1 MELQGSLQMTQPGSA
16 LVTQQGGVLD
26 SYMLLVFGIMILAG
40 LLGGVANYFLG
51 ERNVESTWKDLAK
64 YAVLGVVAALTV
76 PLFLN
81 MISSNLL
88 DMART
93 RPINLF
99 VFAGF
104 CLIFVLFS
112 RRFVENVVN
121 RLLQQL
127 GQIRGEVDRIKEGNQ
142 LAETMADLAVDE
154 QPLQKADAAKGG
166 ISYGDIEIMRAIS
179 DGGFVYGNLS
189 GIAVETALPKDLV
202 NARLSL
208 LKGMNLVEAKI
219 NDKSVLHWSLS
230 AKGRQLLDEILTSQD
245 EKYVRSGQA

>member
-1 MELQGSLQMTQPGSA
+1 MDLQGSLQMTQGSTLVAQPGG
-16 LVTQQGGVLD
+16 LLD
-26 SYMLLVFGIMILAG
+26 GFLLLVFGIMILAG
-40 LLGGVANYFLG
+40 LLGGVANYFLA
-51 ERNVESTWKDLAK
+51 ERSNEPHGKDFAK

-88 DMART
+88 EMARA
-93 RPINLF
+93 RPVNLF

-127 GQIRGEVDRIKEGNQ
+127 GQIRGEVEQIKEGNAF
-142 LAETMADLAVDE
+142 AEVPGTVPADDH
-154 QPLQKADAAKGG
+154 PPQKGDAKAG

-179 DGGFVYGNLS
+179 DGSFVYGNLS
-189 GIAVETALPKDLV
+189 GIAMETALPKETV

-219 NDKSVLHWSLS
+219 NEKNVLHWSLS
-230 AKGRQLLDEILTSQD
+230 AKGRQLLDDILNSQD
-245 EKYVRSGQA
+245 EKYVHSGQA